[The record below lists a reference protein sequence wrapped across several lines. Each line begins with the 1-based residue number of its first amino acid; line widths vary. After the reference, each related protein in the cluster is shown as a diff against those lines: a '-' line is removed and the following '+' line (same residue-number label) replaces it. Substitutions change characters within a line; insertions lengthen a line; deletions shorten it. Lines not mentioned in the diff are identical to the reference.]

1 MNQKQENNKYIN
13 QKKMKINILILS
25 CVFITLI
32 SCTNNSKEQVRK
44 ANEKRMIEIADSVF
58 ESKSISKN
66 SKIISEITKDNINN
80 TSNTLLFSDGMGNY
94 QFDINNSK
102 ITIIYQYNNYEKM
115 QPEYAKLIN
124 KKIVVPKDRLVFEGQ
139 RADEIYK
146 IEGNKLCVYNPES
159 DMYDCYDFQP
169 SKSSCDLSIYF
180 N

>member
-1 MNQKQENNKYIN
+1 
-13 QKKMKINILILS
+13 MKINILILL

-32 SCTNNSKEQVRK
+32 SCTNNSKVFDRK
-44 ANEKRMIEIADSVF
+44 VTEKRMIEIADSVF
-58 ESKSISKN
+58 ESKSNLTNNKIN
-66 SKIISEITKDNINN
+66 SNVPLGNNINN
-80 TSNTLLFSDGMGNY
+80 TSNTLFFSDGMGNY

-124 KKIVVPKDRLVFEGQ
+124 KKIVVPKDRVVFEGQ